1 MKKKVE
7 EFEYTDKFLEEA
19 IAEFNELEIL
29 EDLEE
34 GWTKELEE
42 QFWAEQPP
50 YPFAT
55 PEELEQLKKDGK
67 L

>member
-1 MKKKVE
+1 MLI
-7 EFEYTDKFLEEA
+7 LEEA

-50 YPFAT
+50 EPFAT
-55 PEELEQLKKDGK
+55 PEEVKKYNINK
-67 L
+67 K